1 MPLQTE
7 VKQEPWEVGS
17 GRRGLA
23 LSRKGLS
30 RHALPTSTPGLY
42 AESEV
47 GPLFNQFGSRRFGN
61 STGRAPGKF
70 CLVQP

>member
-7 VKQEPWEVGS
+7 MKQEPWEISS
-17 GRRGLA
+17 GRRRVA

-30 RHALPTSTPGLY
+30 RHALLTSTPGLY

-47 GPLFNQFGSRRFGN
+47 GPRFNQIGSRRFGN